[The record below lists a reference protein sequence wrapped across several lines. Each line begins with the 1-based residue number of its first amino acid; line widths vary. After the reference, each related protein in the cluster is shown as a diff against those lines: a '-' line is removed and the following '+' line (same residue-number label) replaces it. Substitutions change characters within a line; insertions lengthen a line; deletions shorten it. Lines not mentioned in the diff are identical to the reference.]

1 MQAIR
6 QQAIVKETGHLEIF
20 SPELPVGTQVEI
32 IILIQAP
39 PLETTPHLLRQTDTS
54 QRLPQGVAGNELLA
68 FAGYIE
74 PDQLQKMSQAIEEDC
89 AKVDLAEITSKRPT
103 DSRK

>member
-32 IILIQAP
+32 IILIEAP
-39 PLETTPHLLRQTDTS
+39 PLETTSHLLRQ
-54 QRLPQGVAGNELLA
+54 
-68 FAGYIE
+68 I
-74 PDQLQKMSQAIEEDC
+74 
-89 AKVDLAEITSKRPT
+89 
-103 DSRK
+103 